1 MLLIF
6 LTVVTTNKQLPL
18 NVSNHL
24 LNYAASLPRRPRSNY
39 VYGCTFQK
47 NRQTD
52 KLNVNERNAQSN
64 FQDVFGVT
72 THFIR
77 IITPRSLKTIRT
89 LAAIVESADRFS
101 DFQAV
106 WTQCSYVSHG
116 M

>member
-1 MLLIF
+1 MLLGF
-6 LTVVTTNKQLPL
+6 LTVVTTNKQLLL
-18 NVSNHL
+18 NVSNPL
-24 LNYAASLPRRPRSNY
+24 LNYAASPPRGPQSNY
-39 VYGCTFQK
+39 VYGCTFQQ

-52 KLNVNERNAQSN
+52 KLNISERNAQSN
-64 FQDVFGVT
+64 FQDVFGGT

-77 IITPRSLKTIRT
+77 IITPRSLKPIRI
-89 LAAIVESADRFS
+89 LAAIVVSADRFS